1 MKRCRTES
9 DPRTV
14 LARNLRWL
22 SVTGLII
29 ITLSFVIYI
38 LNLLPQRVPIETV
51 TQNWH
56 LSSREFIEKLELDNG
71 WNWIGSLR
79 NSDVLCLASI
89 VFMAIGTPVSIATVS
104 GVFFLRGNRHYGVIA
119 FLQFL
124 VLCFAASGI
133 AGVGL

>member
-1 MKRCRTES
+1 MKRRLAES

-14 LARNLRWL
+14 LARNFRWI

-29 ITLSFVIYI
+29 IIASFVIYI
-38 LNLLPQRVPIETV
+38 LNLLPQTVPIETV

-56 LSSREFIEKLELDNG
+56 LSSREFIEKLELEYG
-71 WNWIGSLR
+71 WSWIRNLS

-89 VFMAIGTPVSIATVS
+89 VFMAFGTPVSLVAVS
-104 GVFFLRGNRHYGVIA
+104 GVFFIQGDRHYGVIA

-124 VLCFAASGI
+124 VLCFAASGV
-133 AGVGL
+133 AGFGH